1 MPDDIGLEEEE
12 EEQLAEETGGGA
24 GFLSKFKGSLGKILG
39 FSLIAILIILVSVGI
54 SYLVSSHVNKSNIR
68 EIGGKIYIPP
78 PPPYETVDMGEFTMN
93 IKGDD
98 GEPHFIRVKIVLAY
112 GERELSLAA
121 EISKRRPQIQNLINL
136 ILSEKTKAE
145 LDTPEGKRNLQIEI
159 KERINQMLQNGKIKD
174 VYFTSVTVM

>member
-1 MPDDIGLEEEE
+1 MPEDIGLEEEE
-12 EEQLAEETGGGA
+12 DEQIEEAGGGK
-24 GFLSKFKGSLGKILG
+24 GFLSKFKGNLSKILG
-39 FSLIAILIILVSVGI
+39 FSVVAILIILISVGI

-78 PPPYETVDMGEFTMN
+78 APPNETVDMGEFTVN
-93 IKGDD
+93 IKGADD
-98 GEPHFIRVKIVLAY
+98 EPHFIRVKIVLAY

-145 LDTPEGKRNLQIEI
+145 LDTPDGKRNLQIELR
-159 KERINQMLQNGKIKD
+159 ERINQILQNGKIKD